1 MGFQTGLSGLNA
13 AAKNLDV
20 IGNNVANSGT
30 VGFKSGQAQFS
41 DVFAAS
47 LTGGGASQIGIGTKL
62 ATVAQQF
69 TQGNIT
75 ATNNSL
81 DVAINGKGF
90 FVLSNNGA
98 ATYTRNGQ
106 FQLDMNGSIV
116 TSGGLNVQGYS
127 VDPLTGA
134 VTGALGDLVIS
145 TASQPPQITGGTLQ
159 TFTGGT
165 GINMVM
171 NLDSRSTVPVS
182 AVFSPSDPTS
192 YTRSTSLQ
200 VYDSLGNAHTLTQY
214 FVATTTPGTWDLHA
228 TIDGNTPVTFPA
240 LPAPATTT
248 TVPLTF
254 NTSGQ
259 LTAAMPMQ
267 MTIDLNAAALANG
280 TTNNASQYIRSNLD
294 FTGSSQFGS
303 PFGVTS
309 AAQDG
314 YAAGELAGFN
324 IGQDGVVQGR
334 YTNGQTRTLGQLAL
348 ANFAN
353 PQGLQP
359 LGDNQWS
366 ESPNSGAAL
375 LGQPGAAGLGMLQSS
390 ATEDSNVDLTQELV
404 NMIVAQRAYQANA
417 QTIKTQ
423 DAIQQT
429 LMNLR

>member
-90 FVLSNNGA
+90 FVLSNSGA

-106 FQLDMNGSIV
+106 FQLDKNGSIV
-116 TSGGLNVQGYS
+116 TSGGLNVQGYQ
-127 VDPLTGA
+127 VDANGV

-145 TASQPPQITGGTLQ
+145 TASQPPQITGGVLQ
-159 TFTGGT
+159 AFTGGT
-165 GINMVM
+165 GVNMVM
-171 NLDSRSTVPVS
+171 NLDSRSTVPVT
-182 AVFSPSDPTS
+182 AIFSPSDPTS

-214 FVATTTPGTWDLHA
+214 FVATSTPGTWDLHA
-228 TIDGNTPVTFPA
+228 TIDGNTPVSFPVV
-240 LPAPATTT
+240 PT
-248 TVPLTF
+248 PLTF

-259 LTAAMPMQ
+259 LTTVMPLQ
-267 MTIDLNAAALANG
+267 MTIDLDAAATANG
-280 TTNNASQYIRSNLD
+280 TINNASQYILSNLD
-294 FTGSSQFGS
+294 FTGSSQYGS

-309 AAQDG
+309 ATQDG

-324 IGQDGVVQGR
+324 IGQDGVLQGR
-334 YTNGQTRTLGQLAL
+334 YTNGQTRTLGMVAL

-353 PQGLQP
+353 PQGLKS

-366 ESPNSGAAL
+366 ESPDSGSAL
-375 LGQPGAAGLGMLQSS
+375 LGQPGAAGLGVLQSS